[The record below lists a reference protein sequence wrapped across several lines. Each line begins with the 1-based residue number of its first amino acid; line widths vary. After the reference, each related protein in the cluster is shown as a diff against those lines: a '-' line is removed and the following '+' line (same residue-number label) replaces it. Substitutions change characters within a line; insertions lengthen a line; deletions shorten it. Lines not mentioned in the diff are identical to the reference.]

1 MDVKEFFEKSLSF
14 GLGLAAYS
22 KEKIEDLVEEM
33 VRRGEVSRT
42 EARDFA
48 SKLTQK
54 GEEQRDDHRKN
65 SWHPFREEIRER
77 TENRCCDEREEDG
90 CEDERRDPSD

>member
-54 GEEQRDDHRKN
+54 GEEQRDELKRLIRSEIAAALKEAGLVHEEKN
-65 SWHPFREEIRER
+65 YSADR
-77 TENRCCDEREEDG
+77 
-90 CEDERRDPSD
+90 PSD

>member
-33 VRRGEVSRT
+33 VRRGEVTRT
-42 EARDFA
+42 EARVFA
-48 SKLTQK
+48 SKLTQN
-54 GEEQRDDHRKN
+54 GEDQRDELKRLIRSEIAAALKEAGLIHEEKN
-65 SWHPFREEIRER
+65 DAADR
-77 TENRCCDEREEDG
+77 
-90 CEDERRDPSD
+90 PSD

>member
-54 GEEQRDDHRKN
+54 GEEQRDELKRLIRSEIAAALKEAGLIHEEKN
-65 SWHPFREEIRER
+65 DSADR
-77 TENRCCDEREEDG
+77 
-90 CEDERRDPSD
+90 PSD